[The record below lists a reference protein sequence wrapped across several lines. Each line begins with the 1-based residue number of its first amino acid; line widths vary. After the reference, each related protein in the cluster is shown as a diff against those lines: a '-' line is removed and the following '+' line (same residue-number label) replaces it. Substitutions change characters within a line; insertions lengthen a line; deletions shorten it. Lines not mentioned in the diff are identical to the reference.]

1 MKKAVNIII
10 FGLLLLIFGSYMF
23 TYQVRQDE
31 IAFVNT
37 LGKDSDP
44 IEEPGL
50 RAKWPWPI
58 QSVYKF
64 DKRVH
69 VKTTRYDQVMTS
81 AGETRVVPV

>member
-44 IEEPGL
+44 IEKPACAPNG
-50 RAKWPWPI
+50 RGPFKA
-58 QSVYKF
+58 S
-64 DKRVH
+64 
-69 VKTTRYDQVMTS
+69 TNSTS
-81 AGETRVVPV
+81 GFMSKPRGTIR

>member
-44 IEEPGL
+44 IEKPVLNSNCRGRLGE
-50 RAKWPWPI
+50 A
-58 QSVYKF
+58 S
-64 DKRVH
+64 
-69 VKTTRYDQVMTS
+69 TNSTS
-81 AGETRVVPV
+81 GFMSKPRGTIR